1 MPGKNTKIVILGK
14 SSSAIKDTRR
24 AEILRNMNA
33 TDVPREYIDTIDVHL
48 HDGQV
53 IPFEVDELIDNFS
66 LDELRGF
73 LSAQAIKGKVELVE
87 IFLDLDKIFTQ
98 LEAKTNTIFKDF
110 FED

>member
-1 MPGKNTKIVILGK
+1 MSGKETKIVILGK

-48 HDGQV
+48 HDGRIV
-53 IPFEVDELIDNFS
+53 PFEVTELIDNFS